1 MKRIIWRKQ
10 FLNYLRAVNK
20 LKANWQ
26 ASLLEDK
33 ESNLK
38 NLELKN
44 FHLSDEKR
52 LKDKKLNEIE
62 NDLTQSQLKH

>member
-52 LKDKKLNEIE
+52 MKDKKLNEIE